1 MTAVRAERFTRML
14 MAGTLSLAVMAAVAL
29 SPRQAHAQAVVAA
42 VNDDPITN
50 VDIEQHM
57 KILKVLRKPSTK
69 EAALESVIETR
80 LKLMETAKYKLSA
93 GNQDIGSAL
102 NVAGRPLKMDAPQ
115 LATALHGAGISDDQ
129 WQQKFKAEAAWMIFV
144 RALNRALE
152 VSENDVRN
160 ELAKDNKTRATEYT
174 IRQIIMVVPAASGPQ
189 GLQAKMTQAQ
199 ALRARFTDCETGLEL
214 ARGMTDTA
222 VREQM
227 TRSASAI
234 TPEVRKLLDQ
244 TAVGHLTPPSRGAT
258 GVEMIA
264 VCRKVDR
271 EDASAAENVRNEL
284 LAQKLEGQSQSRYRE
299 LRAKAVIVK
308 K

>member
-1 MTAVRAERFTRML
+1 
-14 MAGTLSLAVMAAVAL
+14 
-29 SPRQAHAQAVVAA
+29 
-42 VNDDPITN
+42 
-50 VDIEQHM
+50 M
-57 KILKVLRKPSTK
+57 KILHVLRRPATR
-69 EAALESVIETR
+69 EAAMESVIETR

-93 GNQDIGSAL
+93 GNQDIGAAL
-102 NVAGRPLKMDAPQ
+102 NLAGRPLKMDAPQ

-152 VSENDVRN
+152 VSENDVRS
-160 ELAKDNKTRATEYT
+160 ELAKENKTRATEYT
-174 IRQIIMVVPAASGPQ
+174 IRQVIMVVPASAGAA
-189 GLQAKMTQAQ
+189 GLQAKMAQAQ
-199 ALRARFTDCETGLEL
+199 SLRSRFTDCETGIEL

-227 TRSASAI
+227 TRSASAL

-244 TAVGHLTPPSRGAT
+244 TPVGKLTPPSRGSS

-271 EDASAAENVRNEL
+271 EDASAAEGVRNDL
-284 LAQKLEGQSQSRYRE
+284 LARKLEGASQSRYRE
-299 LRAKAVIVK
+299 LRAKAIIVK

>member
-1 MTAVRAERFTRML
+1 MTAVRAERLIRML
-14 MAGTLSLAVMAAVAL
+14 MAGTLSLAAVAL
-29 SPRQAHAQAVVAA
+29 VALPPQPAYAQAVVAA

-50 VDIEQHM
+50 VDIDQHM

-93 GNQDIGSAL
+93 GNQDIGAAL
-102 NVAGRPLKMDAPQ
+102 TVAGRPLKMDAPQ
-115 LATALHGAGISDDQ
+115 LATALHGSGISDDQ

-174 IRQIIMVVPAASGPQ
+174 IRQVIMVVPASAGAA
-189 GLQAKMTQAQ
+189 GLQAKMAQAQ
-199 ALRARFTDCETGLEL
+199 ALRARFTDCDTGIEL

-222 VREQM
+222 VREPM
-227 TRSASAI
+227 TRSASAL
-234 TPEVRKLLDQ
+234 TPEIRQMLDQ
-244 TAVGHLTPPSRGAT
+244 TAVGHLTTPTRGAT
-258 GVEMIA
+258 GVELIA
-264 VCRKVDR
+264 VCRKIDR
-271 EDASAAENVRNEL
+271 EDSSAAENVRNEL
-284 LAQKLEGQSQSRYRE
+284 LARKLQGASDSRYRD
-299 LRAKAVIVK
+299 LRSKAIIVK